1 MKVLGIAAPFGHD
14 HSAALLID
22 GKLVAAA
29 EEERFI
35 RKKHADGQMPINA
48 VKFCLKQARLKPRD
62 IDRVAYP
69 WSFKA
74 LREKRIEYFLRTIRT
89 KPSRAIKKFFRNK
102 RELADQIFFT
112 SKTLQDCGFDPQKIS
127 IDWVEHHVA
136 HAASAFYFSGVP
148 EAAVLSIDAGGEI
161 VSTLLGHANRD
172 GIIKL
177 KQIIAPDSL
186 GDFYATMTDYLGF
199 DRGDGEYKV
208 MGMAPFGDAGK
219 CPMDHI
225 IRWDDRRKT
234 FHCNDDHVWVNR
246 SLRSRVDKVYSR
258 KMVREFGPE
267 REGDGL
273 SEPYIHIA
281 AATQKALEDISLK
294 LIDTYLKEELLKHGN
309 LCFAG
314 GCALNVAMNR
324 ILLEQPYIKN
334 LWVQPAGGDSGG
346 SLGAA
351 AYIAAQAG
359 DRIEPMRHAYYG
371 PEYSSNE
378 IAAALQGTG
387 YKISVEKD
395 ICLKAAQLLH
405 EGKIL
410 GWFQGRMEW
419 GPRALGNRS
428 IIGNPTVQ
436 GTADKINAII
446 KFRETWRP
454 FCPSILK
461 EHASEIIGSTHPAPF
476 MTIAFKVSK
485 AWKDRIPEVVHVD
498 GTCRPQ
504 VVDKETNP
512 RFHELISNYYK
523 LAGVPAVINTSL
535 NRRGEPMICSPQDAL
550 LMFKESGLEY
560 LIMNDY
566 LVQKGSDP
574 DLQLYKGDL

>member
-1 MKVLGIAAPFGHD
+1 MKILGIAAPFGHD

-22 GKLVAAA
+22 GKIVAAV
-29 EEERFI
+29 EEERFT
-35 RKKHADGQMPINA
+35 RRKHADGQMPVQSIRY
-48 VKFCLKQARLKPRD
+48 CLKASGLKPQD
-62 IDRVAYP
+62 IDYVAYP

-74 LREKRIEYFLRTIRT
+74 LRDKRLEYLWRTIWS
-89 KPSRAIKKFFRNK
+89 KPSRAYKKFTKNK
-102 RELADQIFFT
+102 GELADQTFFT
-112 SKTLQDCGFDPQKIS
+112 SSALKECGFDT
-127 IDWVEHHVA
+127 DNTRFEWVEHHIA
-136 HAASAFYFSGVP
+136 HAASAFYFSGMP

-161 VSTLLGHANRD
+161 VSTLMGHADRD
-172 GIIKL
+172 GIFKL

-208 MGMAPFGDAGK
+208 MGMAPFGDTSR
-219 CPMDHI
+219 CSIDHI
-225 IRWDDRRKT
+225 IRWDDHQKS
-234 FHCNDDHVWVNR
+234 FHCNDEYVWVNR
-246 SLRSRVDKVYSR
+246 SMRSRVDKVYSR

-273 SEPYIHIA
+273 TEPYIHIA
-281 AATQKALEDISLK
+281 AATQKALENISVR
-294 LIDTYLKEELLKHGN
+294 LIEAYLKSELLKHGN

-334 LWVQPAGGDSGG
+334 LWVQPASGDSGG

-351 AYIAAQAG
+351 AYVAAMLG
-359 DRIEPMRHAYYG
+359 DKIEPMKHVYWG
-371 PEYSSNE
+371 PEYSN
-378 IAAALQGTG
+378 
-387 YKISVEKD
+387 KD
-395 ICLKAAQLLH
+395 IEAAVNGSGYRVSRETDICMKAAQLLH
-405 EGKIL
+405 EGKIF

-428 IIGNPTVQ
+428 IIGNPTIR

-461 EHASEIIGSTHPAPF
+461 EHAREILGSDHPAPF
-476 MTIAFKVSK
+476 MTIAFKADP
-485 AWKDRIPEVVHVD
+485 AWKDRIPEVIHVD

-512 RFHELISNYYK
+512 KFHSLISNYHRMS
-523 LAGVPAVINTSL
+523 GMPVVINTSL

-550 LMFKESGLEY
+550 VMFKESGLEY
-560 LIMNDY
+560 LIMGDY
-566 LVQKGSDP
+566 LVK
-574 DLQLYKGDL
+574 KAKEAA